1 MPAPASNPTSLPDPA
16 SLYLVE
22 YPDPVLRQ
30 KAKPIAD
37 VSPQWRAIAERML
50 DIMDDER
57 GIGLAGPQ
65 VGLAWRIFVL
75 DVPAVESGE
84 DARSPKDNPP
94 TATDGP
100 MVFINPTLKLEGP
113 VEPYEEGCLSLPDI
127 RGDVLR
133 PPVVTV
139 TALDE
144 HGKQFTLRAGGLLAR
159 CIQHE
164 TDHLDGVLI
173 IDKMTQGSRMK
184 NRKAIKDLEG

>member
-1 MPAPASNPTSLPDPA
+1 MPAPASNPTALPDPA
-16 SLYLVE
+16 SLHLVE

-30 KAKPIAD
+30 KAKPIAE
-37 VSPQWRAIAERML
+37 VTPQWRAIAERML
-50 DIMDDER
+50 DVMDDER

-84 DARSPKDNPP
+84 DARSPKDTPP
-94 TATDGP
+94 TATEGP
-100 MVFINPTLKLEGP
+100 MVFINPKLKMEGP

-184 NRKAIKDLEG
+184 NRKAIKELEG